1 MRFISRFV
9 AALLLI
15 PGLLPAQ
22 AADDKMLFAEYRVVS
37 ADLPDSSPEAQ
48 PRKVWLLGKE
58 FLRFEDVPNPATK
71 VHGLIIVHEP
81 DIWFIDRNKGE
92 GQHAIDPGP
101 QYAVHF
107 PIFPREPSARLK
119 RLEFRTELDFFQDN
133 GATEL
138 ASQTVDGIKC
148 RLLRL
153 ELDDRELTLFLKPDN
168 RPLQIELQS
177 ASIKYAVRFLRYDP
191 DQKPDM
197 TLFSVPLGIKI
208 IEP

>member
-1 MRFISRFV
+1 MRFLFCFV

-48 PRKVWLLGKE
+48 PRKIWLLGKE
-58 FLRFEDVPNPATK
+58 YLRFEDVPNPETK
-71 VHGLIIVHEP
+71 VHGLIIVNEP
-81 DIWFIDRNKGE
+81 DIWIIDRNKGE

-101 QYAVHF
+101 QYAIHF
-107 PIFPREPSARLK
+107 PIFSREQSAKLK
-119 RLEFRTELDFFQDN
+119 RLEFRSERKFFQDN
-133 GATEL
+133 GAKEL
-138 ASQTVDGIKC
+138 ASQTVDGITC
-148 RLLRL
+148 RLYRL

-177 ASIKYAVRFLRYDP
+177 DGVKYAVRFLRYDP

-197 TLFSVPLGIKI
+197 TLFSVPPGIKI

>member
-1 MRFISRFV
+1 MRFIFCFV
-9 AALLLI
+9 AVLLLI
-15 PGLLPAQ
+15 PGRPSAQ

-58 FLRFEDVPNPATK
+58 FLRFEDVPDPETK
-71 VHGLIIVHEP
+71 VHGLIIVREP
-81 DIWFIDRNKGE
+81 DIWFIDRNKGQ

-119 RLEFRTELDFFQDN
+119 RLEFRTELEFFQDN
-133 GATEL
+133 GAKEL

-197 TLFSVPLGIKI
+197 TLFSVPPGIKI

>member
-1 MRFISRFV
+1 MRFLFRFV

-22 AADDKMLFAEYRVVS
+22 AADEKMLFAEYRVVS

-48 PRKVWLLGKE
+48 PRKVWLLGKD
-58 FLRFEDVPNPATK
+58 FLRFEDVPNPETK
-71 VHGLIIVHEP
+71 VHGLIIVNEP
-81 DIWFIDRNKGE
+81 DIWIIDRNKGE

-101 QYAVHF
+101 QYAIHF
-107 PIFPREPSARLK
+107 PIFSREQSAKLK
-119 RLEFRTELDFFQDN
+119 RLEFRSELKFFLEN
-133 GATEL
+133 GAQEL

-148 RLLRL
+148 RLYRL

-177 ASIKYAVRFLRYDP
+177 AAVKYAVRFLRYDP

-197 TLFSVPLGIKI
+197 TLFRVPPGIKL
-208 IEP
+208 IEQ